1 MIVITTEQ
9 AYAFMCAVSTELG
22 ALGHDATVVD
32 WTVAVSGRAELAVN
46 ERNKLRLCEVVRA
59 VDCGAAR
66 AGRWVGANESAK
78 SVAAEIVERH
88 AERLRQDAIRASRDA
103 VLAQERAMAD
113 VLREAVGDA
122 AEVET
127 GRAIVDLRG
136 LDVATLRRVGAA
148 IRGAVKP

>member
-1 MIVITTEQ
+1 MLRTAKE
-9 AYAFMCAVSTELG
+9 AMAFIYSTCAELE
-22 ALGHDATVVD
+22 ALGHQTAFDGH
-32 WTVAVSGRAELAVN
+32 AVSVDGRAEMAVSVG
-46 ERNKLRLCEVVRA
+46 NKLRLCEVVRV

-66 AGRWVGANESAK
+66 AGRWVGVNETPQA
-78 SVAAEIVERH
+78 VTAEIVERH
-88 AERLRQDAIRASRDA
+88 AERLRQDAIRASRDTA
-103 VLAQERAMAD
+103 LAQERAMAG
-113 VLREAVGDA
+113 VLREAIGDA